1 MQTSEQRGMRNADPT
16 VTSGFGREWSTFTQG
31 EAALEQAERERLFAE
46 YFAIFPWSELPADA
60 QGLDAGCGSGRWAFL
75 VAPRVGRLHA
85 LDASREA
92 LDVAKANLAGK
103 GNVIFHYAS
112 VSEIPLPRNSLD
124 FAYSLG
130 VLHHVPDTVG
140 AIRHICSKLK
150 PGAPFLIYLY
160 YALDNRPAW
169 FRAIW
174 WMTNVARMGI
184 SKLPARLKLFASE
197 LIAAVVYW
205 PIARLCAILNRFG
218 VSTRLI
224 PLEAYKD
231 RSFYTMRTDAY
242 DRFCTSLEQRFT
254 RKQIGEMLEQAG
266 FERIVFSENVPFWCA
281 VGRKRQ
287 S

>member
-1 MQTSEQRGMRNADPT
+1 MRNADPT

-31 EAALEQAERERLFAE
+31 EAALERGERERLFAE

-60 QGLDAGCGSGRWAFL
+60 EGLDAGCGSGRWAFL

-92 LDVAKANLAGK
+92 LDVAKANLAGVA
-103 GNVIFHYAS
+103 NVTFHHAS
-112 VSEIPLPRNSLD
+112 VGEIPLADNSLD

-130 VLHHVPDTVG
+130 VLHHVPDTPS

-150 PGAPFLIYLY
+150 PDAAFLIYLY

-174 WMTNVARMGI
+174 WVTNVARMGI
-184 SKLPARLKLFASE
+184 SKLPARLKLLASE

-205 PIARLCAILNRFG
+205 PIARLCTILNLLG
-218 VSTRLI
+218 LSTRLI

-254 RKQIGEMLEQAG
+254 RKQIQEMLEQAG
-266 FERIVFSENVPFWCA
+266 FDRIVFSENVPFWCA
-281 VGRKRQ
+281 IGRKRQ